1 MKRRTLLGAATV
13 LFCGLALSGPV
24 AAEEKPSGS
33 VTIKSTSIA
42 LGIGVSWGDGQLTFQ
57 GNTYKFNINGLSV
70 VDLGMSTIT
79 AIGGVYNLKDV
90 ADFSG
95 NYVAGQAGVSAG
107 GGYSSLVMENQNGVV
122 IKLSARETGAK
133 LTLAAEGMQIDLAD

>member
-1 MKRRTLLGAATV
+1 MMRRTLLAAVTA
-13 LFCGLALSGPV
+13 LLCGLALSGPV
-24 AAEEKPSGS
+24 AAEEQPTGS
-33 VTIKSTSIA
+33 VTIQSTSIA

-57 GNTYKFNINGLSV
+57 GNTYTFNVNGLSI

-95 NYVAGQAGVSAG
+95 NYVVGQAGASVG
-107 GGYSSLVMENQNGVV
+107 GGYSTLVMENQNGVV
-122 IKLSARETGAK
+122 IKLSARESGAK
-133 LTLAAEGMQIDLAD
+133 LTLAAEGMQINLAN